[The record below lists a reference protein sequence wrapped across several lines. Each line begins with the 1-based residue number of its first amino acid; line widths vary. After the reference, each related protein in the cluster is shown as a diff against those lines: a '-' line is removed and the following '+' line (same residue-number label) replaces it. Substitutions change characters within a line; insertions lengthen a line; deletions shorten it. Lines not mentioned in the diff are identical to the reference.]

1 MIRLLYRHRS
11 GTLIDDLP
19 LQQAPAALK
28 DAQARVWIDLQGAT
42 PEEYR
47 LVLEQTFHF
56 HPLAVED
63 AINEV
68 HVPKVDDYGPY
79 LYAVVHTFTLGDE
92 RMDIDTREIDIFL
105 GANYLITCHEQAGEA
120 IDRLWEKEYH
130 QDRGLARGA
139 AMLLY
144 ELLDRQLDRYIPL
157 LDQFEAR
164 VEELGDIIFTE
175 NSTDQNRLD
184 ERAVLNDIL
193 TAKSSALRLRRILL
207 PQREVFARLARDHY
221 EAIPSDARR
230 YFQDL
235 YDHITRL
242 ADLAESMRDLVN
254 GTMTT
259 HLTLSSNRLN
269 AIMKVLTI
277 ISTIFMPLSFLAG
290 VYGMNFRFMPELNWP
305 WAYPLVW
312 LIFITLVALM
322 LRAFRQRRWI

>member
-1 MIRLLYRHRS
+1 MIRVLYRHRS
-11 GTLIDDLP
+11 GALIDDLP
-19 LQQAPAALK
+19 LQQVPAALK
-28 DAQARVWIDLQGAT
+28 DTQARVWIDLQGAT

-47 LVLEQTFHF
+47 LVLEQTFRF
-56 HPLAVED
+56 HLLAVED

-79 LYAVVHTFTLGDE
+79 LYVVVHSFRLGNE
-92 RMDIDTREIDIFL
+92 RMDIDTHELDIFL
-105 GANYLITCHEQAGEA
+105 GTNYLVTSHEQPSESV
-120 IDRLWEKEYH
+120 DLLWKKEYH
-130 QDRGLARGA
+130 TDRGLARGTA
-139 AMLLY
+139 LLLY
-144 ELLDRQLDRYIPL
+144 ELMDRQLDRYIPL

-164 VEELGDIIFTE
+164 VEELGDVIFT
-175 NSTDQNRLD
+175 QNQRID
-184 ERAVLNDIL
+184 ERAALNDIL

-221 EAIPSDARR
+221 EAIPPDARL

-269 AIMKVLTI
+269 EIMKVLTI
-277 ISTIFMPLSFLAG
+277 ISTIFMPLSFIAG
-290 VYGMNFRFMPELNWP
+290 VYGMNFHFLPELAWP
-305 WAYPLVW
+305 WGYPLVW
-312 LIFITLVALM
+312 LIFIALAAVM
-322 LRAFRQRRWI
+322 LRIFRLRRWI

>member
-1 MIRLLYRHRS
+1 MIRVLYRHRS

-19 LQQAPAALK
+19 LTQVPAAIK
-28 DAQARVWIDLQGAT
+28 DSQARVWIDLQGAT

-47 LVLEQTFHF
+47 LVLDQMFRF

-68 HVPKVDDYGPY
+68 HIPKVDDYGPY
-79 LYAVVHTFTLGDE
+79 VYVVVHSFRLGDE
-92 RMDIDTREIDIFL
+92 RMDIDTYELDIFL
-105 GANYLITCHEQAGEA
+105 GANFLVTIHERISESV
-120 IDRLWEKEYH
+120 DLLWKKEYH
-130 QDRGLARGA
+130 VERGLARGTA
-139 AMLLY
+139 LLLY
-144 ELLDRQLDRYIPL
+144 ELMDRQLDRYIPL

-164 VEELGDIIFTE
+164 VEELGDLIVKSDSPF
-175 NSTDQNRLD
+175 N

-207 PQREVFARLARDHY
+207 PQREVFVRLARDHY
-221 EAIPSDARR
+221 DAIPNDARI

-235 YDHITRL
+235 YDHIVRL

-269 AIMKVLTI
+269 EVMKVLTI
-277 ISTIFMPLSFLAG
+277 ISTIFMPLSFVAG
-290 VYGMNFRFMPELNWP
+290 IYGMNFHYMPELSWR
-305 WAYPLVW
+305 WGYLMVW
-312 LIFITLVALM
+312 LIFIGISAVM
-322 LRAFRQRRWI
+322 LREFRRRRWI

>member
-1 MIRLLYRHRS
+1 MIRVLYRHRS

-19 LQQAPAALK
+19 LSQVPVAIK
-28 DAQARVWIDLQGAT
+28 DSQARVWIDLQSAT
-42 PEEYR
+42 SDEYR
-47 LVLEQTFHF
+47 LVLEQMFHF

-68 HVPKVDDYGPY
+68 HIPKVDDYGPY
-79 LYAVVHTFTLGDE
+79 LYLVVHSFRLGDE
-92 RMDIDTREIDIFL
+92 RMDIDTYELDIFL
-105 GANYLITCHEQAGEA
+105 GTNYLVTSHERASESV
-120 IDRLWEKEYH
+120 DLLWKKENH
-130 QDRGLARGA
+130 VERGLARGTA
-139 AMLLY
+139 LLVY
-144 ELLDRQLDRYIPL
+144 ELMDRQLDRYIPL

-164 VEELGDIIFTE
+164 VEGLGDLIVK
-175 NSTDQNRLD
+175 TDVAYD

-221 EAIPSDARR
+221 EAIPADCRL

-235 YDHITRL
+235 YDHVVRL

-269 AIMKVLTI
+269 EIMKVLTI
-277 ISTIFMPLSFLAG
+277 ISTIFMPLSFIAG
-290 VYGMNFRFMPELNWP
+290 VYGMNFHYMPELSWP
-305 WAYPLVW
+305 WGYPLVW
-312 LIFITLVALM
+312 LIFITLFAVM
-322 LRAFRQRRWI
+322 IRSFRRRRWL

>member
-1 MIRLLYRHRS
+1 MIRVLYRHRS

-19 LQQAPAALK
+19 LQQMPAALK

-42 PEEYR
+42 PDEYQ
-47 LVLEQTFHF
+47 LVLEQTFRF

-68 HVPKVDDYGPY
+68 HVPKVDDYGSY
-79 LYAVVHTFTLGDE
+79 LYVVVHTFRLGDE

-105 GANYLITCHEQAGEA
+105 GANYLVTSHEQPSEA

-130 QDRGLARGA
+130 QERGLARGA

-164 VEELGDIIFTE
+164 VEELGDVIFTG
-175 NSTDQNRLD
+175 DKRID
-184 ERAVLNDIL
+184 ERAALNDIL

-221 EAIPSDARR
+221 EAIPGDARR

-259 HLTLSSNRLN
+259 LLTLSSNRLN
-269 AIMKVLTI
+269 EVMKVLTI
-277 ISTIFMPLSFLAG
+277 ISTIFMPLSFIAG
-290 VYGMNFRFMPELNWP
+290 VYGMNFRFMPELGWA
-305 WAYPLVW
+305 WAYPVVW